1 MKKLFKLSILSLV
14 FLLTSL
20 FCDVDFAHYPRQHR
34 QNCDCE
40 ICYQDSNH
48 DSTRYHPLLDCIAV
62 CNLNDVKELTATQ
75 PPTYLKSHNN
85 QPNEPCNP
93 CCSVRA
99 HQNKRDNPVKFVCIF
114 YPDHHAG
121 IWKDSDKMNHEA
133 SQHYLVKTQTD
144 ILSISLIFCHNLI
157 LIVHIAVRCITGKG
171 FGVKSIVAAYNSQAE
186 AVAHS
191 KGQSENH
198 LVVIHLLL

>member
-1 MKKLFKLSILSLV
+1 
-14 FLLTSL
+14 
-20 FCDVDFAHYPRQHR
+20 
-34 QNCDCE
+34 
-40 ICYQDSNH
+40 
-48 DSTRYHPLLDCIAV
+48 
-62 CNLNDVKELTATQ
+62 
-75 PPTYLKSHNN
+75 
-85 QPNEPCNP
+85 
-93 CCSVRA
+93 
-99 HQNKRDNPVKFVCIF
+99 
-114 YPDHHAG
+114 
-121 IWKDSDKMNHEA
+121 MNHEA

-171 FGVKSIVAAYNSQAE
+171 FGVKSIVATYNSQTE